1 MKKTNKRYVAI
12 AGALI
17 LVGGVAVL
25 SANSFADSATTLPV
39 PAIIIAPTA
48 PMAVTP
54 STDTPEVS
62 DMLAAPS
69 VSSNTDTSAVTNSSD
84 DPEVGDITSSS
95 ASEDSSD
102 SPEAGVATESSV
114 VVNNSDAPETVDS
127 ADSSD

>member
-1 MKKTNKRYVAI
+1 MKKTNTRYIAI

-25 SANSFADSATTLPV
+25 STNSFADSATTLPV
-39 PAIIIAPTA
+39 PAITTPDA

-62 DMLAAPS
+62 ETLIAPS
-69 VSSNTDTSAVTNSSD
+69 ISSSADTTVVTNSSD
-84 DPEVGDITSSS
+84 DPEVGDIT
-95 ASEDSSD
+95 DSSVTAD
-102 SPEAGVATESSV
+102 NSDTPELNDATDSSV
-114 VVNNSDAPETVDS
+114 VVNNSDAPQVGDT

>member
-1 MKKTNKRYVAI
+1 MKKTNKRYIAI

-25 SANSFADSATTLPV
+25 STNSFADSATTLPV

-48 PMAVTP
+48 PIAVTP
-54 STDTPEVS
+54 STDTTEVS

-69 VSSNTDTSAVTNSSD
+69 VSSSTDTPAVTNSSD
-84 DPEVGDITSSS
+84 DSEVGDINDPSATEENSDTPEVGDTTDPS
-95 ASEDSSD
+95 A
-102 SPEAGVATESSV
+102 
-114 VVNNSDAPETVDS
+114 VVNNGDAPETGDT